1 MGSTVAIEIRDV
13 VKRYGSLVA
22 LDRVRARIRAG
33 RITGILGPNGAG
45 KTTLLRILVGIYP
58 PDEGTIIYFGTPF
71 RPDVLYRIGY
81 MPEERGLYRR
91 ATLWEHAMF
100 IARLRGLRESE
111 ARQSVTRALQTFHL
125 WDRRHQPV
133 EKLSHGMQQR
143 FQLLLTDLHHPD
155 VIILDE
161 PFAGLDPQ
169 NVELVMDWM
178 RTQRARG
185 VTVLLSTHEMEL
197 AEQLCEDVVLIHRG
211 TVIWQG
217 ALTELRRQ
225 HGQGLY
231 ELEFSEDFD
240 PHVLSMHVS
249 VTPIARHNTRWIVRG
264 PSDRPWTAWARVIH
278 EQTHG
283 KLLGIRPY
291 TPPLREIFLSMTGR
305 K

>member
-1 MGSTVAIEIRDV
+1 V
-13 VKRYGSLVA
+13 VKRYGTLTA
-22 LDRVRARIRAG
+22 LDHIRATIRAG

-58 PDEGTIIYFGTPF
+58 PDGGTITYFGTPF
-71 RPDVLYRIGY
+71 HPDVLYRIGY
-81 MPEERGLYRR
+81 MPEARGLYRR
-91 ATLWEHAMF
+91 ATLWEHALF
-100 IARLRGLRESE
+100 IARLRGLRDAA

-125 WDRRHQPV
+125 WERRHQPV

-143 FQLLLTDLHHPD
+143 FQLLLTALHDPD

-178 RTQRARG
+178 RAQRARG
-185 VTVLLSTHEMEL
+185 VTVLVSTHEMEL

-217 ALTELRRQ
+217 TLTELRRQ

-231 ELEFSEDFD
+231 ELEFSEDLD
-240 PHVLSMHVS
+240 PHTLPGHVPL
-249 VTPIARHNTRWIVRG
+249 TLIARHNTRWIVHG
-264 PSDRPWTAWARVIH
+264 PEDPPWTVWAQAIH
-278 EQTHG
+278 EHTHG
-283 KLLGIRPY
+283 KLLGVRPY
-291 TPPLREIFLSMTGR
+291 VPPLREIFLSMTR
-305 K
+305 QT